1 MRILGLLAVF
11 IITIWGAACGRADAQ
26 ADAAPS
32 SQTSAQ
38 ASSQAEE
45 AVSVRVVKAE
55 TTAVQAW
62 IYAQGTARARQ
73 REFLSFANQGRVAYV
88 DPKLRVGSKVKKGQV
103 IAYLEP
109 ERVAADL
116 SSAQAALAGRQADLA
131 AARAAQTEAQANL
144 DLAQTTYQRYRV
156 LLEQNSASRQE
167 YDQARAQLEQARAA
181 KQRADVQ
188 IKAAQAQVESARA
201 QVAQAR
207 VIVSDSRLV
216 SPINGVLARLNIEQG
231 RFFSPQVVQTGTE
244 QGALRTVPAV
254 VIDASQFEIRVDLP
268 AFAFRQV
275 SEGAEVVVGL
285 GRVPAQGVATQAT
298 DVGPPPDSLP
308 ASQPDSPLN
317 LPQANVR
324 GKVHAVSP
332 SLDPETRTFEVVIH
346 TTSDNP
352 RLQDG
357 EFVAVWIAGQHRD
370 QAVTVPLEA
379 LRYRN
384 AEPFLFV
391 VDAQTGIAQERQ
403 VKLGP
408 QEAGQRAILSGVREG
423 ELVVTEGKAR
433 LNDGQR
439 VRILGTDAPAT
450 SPASAPASGTQ

>member
-1 MRILGLLAVF
+1 MRIPGILAVF
-11 IITIWGAACGRADAQ
+11 IVALWGSACGRADAQ
-26 ADAAPS
+26 ADAGPG
-32 SQTSAQ
+32 AQ
-38 ASSQAEE
+38 AAAQAEE
-45 AVSVRVVKAE
+45 TVSVRVVKAE

-88 DPKLRVGSKVKKGQV
+88 DPKLRVGSTVKKGQV

-109 ERVAADL
+109 ERVGADL
-116 SSAQAALAGRQADLA
+116 SSAQAAMAGRQADLA

-207 VIVSDSRLV
+207 VVVSDSRLE

-268 AFAFRQV
+268 AFAFRQLA
-275 SEGAEVVVGL
+275 EGAEVVVGL
-285 GRVPAQGVATQAT
+285 GRVQAQGAPMRAS
-298 DVGPPPDSLP
+298 DSGPPPDAQLD
-308 ASQPDSPLN
+308 AQPN
-317 LPQANVR
+317 TQQANVR

-346 TTSDNP
+346 TTADNP

-357 EFVAVWIAGQHRD
+357 EFVAVWIAGQNRD
-370 QAVTVPLEA
+370 KAVTVPLEA

-391 VDAQTGIAQERQ
+391 ADAQTGIAHERQ

-423 ELVVTEGKAR
+423 ELVITEGKAR

-439 VRILGTDAPAT
+439 IRILGADTPAP
-450 SPASAPASGTQ
+450 SSKPEPASGTQ